1 MVSLWNDAEAKA
13 FESDLELRVYS
24 SRLLG
29 KSSEL
34 VLHGGGNTSV
44 KSTVTNIFKEAEE
57 ILYVKGSGWDLATIE
72 APGFA
77 PVKMDMLLK
86 LAALETLSDTDM
98 VKYQRSA
105 MIDPGAPTP
114 SIEAILHAIL
124 PFKYVD
130 HTHADAVVALTNTPG
145 SEAIIKELYGESI
158 IIVPYVMP
166 GFILSQ
172 EIARAIE
179 GKDLSKVDGLI
190 LMHHGVFSFD
200 DSAKKSYEKMIKLVT
215 IAEEFNAT
223 RKQPLQPK
231 ESAAVTPLQM
241 AQIRSKVSEVSGN
254 SMLARLD
261 CGELSRAFMGHPE
274 VARIA
279 TTGPLT
285 PDHVIRTKKNG
296 AVISSPEDIESY
308 AAEYRAYFNRHNDG
322 TLTMLNPAPM
332 WGVWRDVG
340 TLSFGS
346 SAKEVG
352 IISDI
357 KEHTMESILT
367 AESIERYIALPENEI
382 FKMEY
387 WELEQAKLKKS
398 SAKPPFQGRVALVTG
413 AASGIGKACAL
424 AFADAGAAV
433 IALDINPDI
442 ATMFKSSAILGITC
456 DLTDAKQIDRAIS
469 KGVFAFGGIDVLVN
483 NAGYFPE
490 NANIED
496 IDSDTWQKSMAIN
509 LTAQQVMTTKVI
521 PFLKEGID
529 PAIIFIVSKN
539 VPAPGKGA
547 SAYSVAKSGVAQL
560 ARIAALE
567 LAPKIR
573 VNMLHPDAVFDT
585 GLWTPELL
593 QMRARH
599 YGMSVQE
606 YKTRNLLQAEI
617 TSRDVA
623 DLAVAMAS
631 ELFGG
636 VTGAQ
641 VAIDGGSDRII

>member
-1 MVSLWNDAEAKA
+1 MKSLWNDTEAKA
-13 FESDLELRVYS
+13 FASDLELRVYS

-44 KSTVTNIFKEAEE
+44 KSTQTNLFGETED

-72 APGFA
+72 AAGFA

-86 LAALETLSDTDM
+86 LAALKTLSDTDM
-98 VKYQRSA
+98 VMYQRSA

-130 HTHADAVVALTNTPG
+130 HTHADAVVALTNTPE
-145 SEAIIKELYGESI
+145 SEKIIHELYGDSI

-172 EIARAIE
+172 EIAKAIE
-179 GKDLSKVDGLI
+179 GKDLSKIDGLI

-200 DSAKKSYEKMIKLVT
+200 DDAKVSYEKMIKLVT

-223 RKQPLQPK
+223 KKQSYMPFQSKAIMPV
-231 ESAAVTPLQM
+231 EM
-241 AQIRSKVSEVSGN
+241 AKIRAKVSEVAGCP
-254 SMLARLD
+254 MIARLD
-261 CGELSRAFMGHPE
+261 KGELSRAFIAHKDVE
-274 VARIA
+274 RIA

-296 AVISSPEDIESY
+296 VIITEPKDIETY
-308 AAEYRAYFNRHNDG
+308 AAEYRSYFDRHNDG
-322 TLTMLNPAPM
+322 KLTMLNPSPM
-332 WGVWRDVG
+332 WGVWKEVG
-340 TLSFGS
+340 TLSFGAN
-346 SAKEVG
+346 AKEVG

-357 KEHTMESILT
+357 KEHTLESILT
-367 AESIERYIALPENEI
+367 AESIRQYIALPEAEI

-398 SAKPPFQGRVALVTG
+398 SSKPKFQGKIALVTG

-424 AFADAGAAV
+424 AFAEAGAAV
-433 IALDINPDI
+433 VALDINPEI
-442 ATMFKSSAILGITC
+442 TKMFKSDSILGIEC
-456 DLTDAKQIDRAIS
+456 DLTDADQIDRAIAEA
-469 KGVFAFGGIDVLVN
+469 VFCFGGIDVLVN
-483 NAGYFPE
+483 NAGFFPE

-496 IDSDTWQKSMAIN
+496 IDSKIWQRSMDIN

-529 PAIIFIVSKN
+529 PAIVFIVSKN

-547 SAYSVAKSGVAQL
+547 GAYSVAKSGVTQL

-585 GLWTPELL
+585 GLWTEELL
-593 QMRARH
+593 EKRAHH

-606 YKTRNLLQAEI
+606 YKTRNLLKAEI

-631 ELFGG
+631 NLFGA

-641 VAIDGGSDRII
+641 IAIDGGSDRII